1 MANAA
6 DWEDAALAAIA
17 DHGLASLS
25 IPALAVQLG
34 VTKGSFYWHF
44 KGLPQLIEASLRRWE
59 EIDRE
64 ALDEVHEIA
73 DPRARLKALFTQAM
87 KAHQAHALYMALS
100 PSADAKVGTIL
111 RRIHDRRLRFLVEA
125 FRDIGL
131 VARDARE
138 QALLTYSA
146 YIGAIHLRQH
156 LHSEKDLA
164 AYIAHAVKTLIPSV
178 SEGRTSSSA
187 RRGESRAH
195 TRPGGRQRPPFQ
207 RRRRPR
213 E

>member
-1 MANAA
+1 MVKEARRNAA

-17 DHGLASLS
+17 DHGLRSLS
-25 IPALAVQLG
+25 IPDLARHLG

-44 KGLPQLIEASLRRWE
+44 TGLPQLIEASLRRWE

-64 ALDEVHEIA
+64 ALDEVHEIEN
-73 DPRARLKALFTQAM
+73 PRARLKALFTQAM
-87 KAHQAHALYMALS
+87 KSHQAHALYVALS
-100 PSADAKVGTIL
+100 PSADPAAASIL

-125 FRDIGL
+125 FREIGL
-131 VARDARE
+131 AQRDARE

-156 LHSEKDLA
+156 LRSEKDLA
-164 AYIAHAVKTLIPSV
+164 AYIAHAVKTLIPPS
-178 SEGRTSSSA
+178 
-187 RRGESRAH
+187 
-195 TRPGGRQRPPFQ
+195 
-207 RRRRPR
+207 RRRL

>member
-1 MANAA
+1 MVKSARSAT

-17 DHGLASLS
+17 AHGLRSLS
-25 IPALAVQLG
+25 VPDLARSLG

-44 KGLPQLIEASLRRWE
+44 KGLPQLVEASLRRWE

-73 DPRARLKALFTQAM
+73 DPRARLKALFAQAM

-100 PSADAKVGTIL
+100 PPANAEVGAIL

-125 FRDIGL
+125 FREIGFA
-131 VARDARE
+131 ARDARE

-156 LHSEKDLA
+156 LRSEKDLA
-164 AYIAHAVKTLIPSV
+164 AYIAHAVKTLIPPS
-178 SEGRTSSSA
+178 
-187 RRGESRAH
+187 
-195 TRPGGRQRPPFQ
+195 
-207 RRRRPR
+207 RRPR